1 MARFFDPAQTLLSQ
15 YANSP
20 VLTDLIDR
28 LSLAIDRQED
38 FDTFY
43 DIVWNIDTAAG
54 FGLDIWGR
62 IVGVGRA
69 LYVPDEEYLGFSQAG
84 DTYPFDE
91 GIFYGGSSAT
101 PNYLLTDVA
110 YRRVIMAK
118 AALNITDGSI
128 LAINAILMALFP
140 TSGNVY
146 VRDNRDMTLTYVFG
160 APISRIEYAIVTQA
174 NVLPRPAGVRFTVV
188 APVASEAT
196 FDSTFIT
203 LDTTHHSW
211 DEA

>member
-28 LSLAIDRQED
+28 LSMAIDRQED
-38 FDTFY
+38 FDAFH
-43 DIVWNIDTAAG
+43 DIIWNIDTAAG

-69 LYVPDEEYLGFSQAG
+69 LYVPDEEYLGFSEAG
-84 DTYPFDE
+84 DAYPFGE
-91 GIFYGGSSAT
+91 GIFYGGTSAT
-101 PNYLLTDVA
+101 PNYLLTDTA

-128 LAINAILMALFP
+128 HAINAILMALFP
-140 TSGNVY
+140 SSGNVY

-160 APISRIEYAIVTQA
+160 APITRIEYAIVTQA
-174 NVLPRPAGVRFTVV
+174 NVLPRPAGVGFTVETPT
-188 APVASEAT
+188 A
-196 FDSTFIT
+196 
-203 LDTTHHSW
+203 
-211 DEA
+211 